1 MARTATAQT
10 ALPPTDTTTPPIAA
24 APADVG
30 IVWTCPYCGSD
41 DLRVLYDERRAC
53 RVATLNDTGD
63 PADAAPWPSYTGDE
77 CVDIDPATF
86 AFHCDAC
93 NTHDITPRKGGG
105 IPDLD
110 HQHAA

>member
-10 ALPPTDTTTPPIAA
+10 APPPTDTTTPPIAA

-63 PADAAPWPSYTGDE
+63 PADAAPLRRLQQPRHH
-77 CVDIDPATF
+77 ATQ
-86 AFHCDAC
+86 
-93 NTHDITPRKGGG
+93 GGRN
-105 IPDLD
+105 P
-110 HQHAA
+110 

>member
-1 MARTATAQT
+1 MPTKTATPAVT
-10 ALPPTDTTTPPIAA
+10 A
-24 APADVG
+24 APHAA

-41 DLRVLYDERRAC
+41 SLRVLYDERRAC

-63 PADAAPWPSYTGDE
+63 PADAEPWPSYTGAE
-77 CVDIDPATF
+77 LVDIDPGSF
-86 AFHCDAC
+86 IFHCDAC

-105 IPDLD
+105 TYDLD